1 MEDLKYINAEWAR
14 KTASTQLGE
23 TAKKQLETCLLKIKA
38 EVGKNGSSTSLSS
51 LEDITKKELE
61 SRGFKLKYYPGDP
74 RDQREQSYYTISW

>member
-38 EVGKNGSSTSLSS
+38 EVGKNGSSTSFNN
-51 LEDITKKELE
+51 LEAITKKELE
-61 SRGFKLKYYPGDP
+61 ARGFKVQYYPSSSS
-74 RDQREQSYYTISW
+74 DQREQSYYTISW